1 MEPTPTAAL
10 DRNNDRVYD
19 STTSVVRAV
28 MALSQGVQAHQANL
42 YLDLVKKVGLELR
55 ELLAA
60 VDRLIPAFP
69 SNTHRQVELAH
80 KVLSKDMSELVN
92 TMKLAQKYNN
102 TTVEGEYRRY
112 NNHSLTIK
120 NNNLC
125 CFRAMLSSAH
135 VLAMDAK
142 NLLDVIDSIRINYPM
157 VDQMI
162 TRSANLASRS
172 SVSTS
177 GSPSA
182 SSSAAS
188 SLEKHR
194 EAGGVRLG
202 SC

>member
-1 MEPTPTAAL
+1 MEPTPTAVL

-28 MALSQGVQAHQANL
+28 MALSQGVQSHQANL

-112 NNHSLTIK
+112 NVTHIMLRLIMCV
-120 NNNLC
+120 C
-125 CFRAMLSSAH
+125 CYDFR
-135 VLAMDAK
+135 
-142 NLLDVIDSIRINYPM
+142 
-157 VDQMI
+157 
-162 TRSANLASRS
+162 
-172 SVSTS
+172 
-177 GSPSA
+177 
-182 SSSAAS
+182 
-188 SLEKHR
+188 
-194 EAGGVRLG
+194 
-202 SC
+202 